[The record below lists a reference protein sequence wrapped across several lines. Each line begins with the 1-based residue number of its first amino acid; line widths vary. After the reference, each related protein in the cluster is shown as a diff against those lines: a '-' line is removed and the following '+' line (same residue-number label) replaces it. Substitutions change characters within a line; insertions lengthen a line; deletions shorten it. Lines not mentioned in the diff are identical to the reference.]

1 MTSIPE
7 LSTAG
12 LGVEVL
18 LVGNSR
24 DCMGVLRLEDLIV
37 LDPSTS
43 GVLGAPG
50 ILKCWEPLG
59 VSALGN

>member
-50 ILKCWEPLG
+50 ILKC
-59 VSALGN
+59 